1 MEAEEQLGHRQF
13 SRTQNAWR
21 QKNTCLFTARLYGE
35 NHTEK
40 FQKCHHITINKEEL
54 HCYING
60 LKFSPLGNPNRWT
73 KV

>member
-40 FQKCHHITINKEEL
+40 FQKCMPSHHNQQRRITLL
-54 HCYING
+54 H
-60 LKFSPLGNPNRWT
+60 KWP